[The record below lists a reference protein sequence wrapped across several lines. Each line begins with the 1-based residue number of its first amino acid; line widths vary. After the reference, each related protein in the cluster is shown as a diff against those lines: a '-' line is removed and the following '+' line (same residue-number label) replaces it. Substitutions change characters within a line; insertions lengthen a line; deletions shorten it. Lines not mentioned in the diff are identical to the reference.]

1 MKKLLTWQSLTLD
14 APRLFAG
21 KMVNPEREREREDS
35 EEIKAI
41 KKAEIPAR
49 IVGHCT
55 SIQAE
60 VVS

>member
-1 MKKLLTWQSLTLD
+1 MHQDCLREKWLTQ
-14 APRLFAG
+14 
-21 KMVNPEREREREDS
+21 REREREDS